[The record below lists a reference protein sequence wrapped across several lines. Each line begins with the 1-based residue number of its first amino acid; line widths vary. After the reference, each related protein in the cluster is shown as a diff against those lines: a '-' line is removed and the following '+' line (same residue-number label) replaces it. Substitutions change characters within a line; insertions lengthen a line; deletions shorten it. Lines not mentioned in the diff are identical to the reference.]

1 MGQKTNPNILRLGS
15 IKQWKSKYIEKKSSE
30 YAIYTFYDFEIQQFI
45 QKFLNDN
52 GLILHNCQTR
62 YFENSLHIYLS
73 YYITEEFYISIKK
86 KEIHLKPKSKKIFLT
101 KQFRR
106 KYFNLKQK
114 TKNYF
119 KYTKTIQRF
128 QTKKFFKQYNLKN
141 LVKKTNII
149 NRKIKYVL
157 KNKRNKFIP
166 YYKLAFTKKQQNQ
179 TLKNIQ
185 ISSFWN
191 KVAETIQLFIGNS
204 INIVLQ
210 FKQLTKPTLSK
221 ITDKQIKMLKKII
234 GQLRKYKQNKFF
246 KQGINLIFMFVTTN
260 NSSNLL
266 ATFIAEELK
275 KQKRHNFFLSFI
287 KTTIKLFNLH
297 NIGDLKGIKIKI
309 KGRLNGSPRAKH
321 RIINIGKGV
330 PIFTIQSNI
339 NYSEAVAYTPNGTFG
354 VKIWTS
360 S

>member
-15 IKQWKSKYIEKKSSE
+15 IKQWESKYIEKKSSE
-30 YAIYTFYDFEIQQFI
+30 YAIYTFYDFEIRQFI
-45 QKFLNDN
+45 QKLLSDN
-52 GLILHNCQTR
+52 GLMLHNCQTR

-73 YYITEEFYISIKK
+73 YYITEESYISIKK
-86 KEIHLKPKSKKIFLT
+86 KETHVKPKSKKKFLT

-128 QTKKFFKQYNLKN
+128 QNKKFVKQCNLI
-141 LVKKTNII
+141 KKTNII
-149 NRKIKYVL
+149 NKKINHVL

-191 KVAETIQLFIGNS
+191 KVAESIQLFISNS

-221 ITDKQIKMLKKII
+221 FTNKQIKILKKII
-234 GQLRKYKQNKFF
+234 GQLRKYKRNKFF
-246 KQGINLIFMFVTTN
+246 KQGINLIFTFVTTN
-260 NSSNLL
+260 QSSNLL

-287 KTTIKLFNLH
+287 KTTIKLFNQH

-309 KGRLNGSPRAKH
+309 KGRLNGAPRAKH

-330 PIFTIQSNI
+330 SIFKIQSNI
-339 NYSEAVAYTPNGTFG
+339 NYSEAVAFTPNGTFG